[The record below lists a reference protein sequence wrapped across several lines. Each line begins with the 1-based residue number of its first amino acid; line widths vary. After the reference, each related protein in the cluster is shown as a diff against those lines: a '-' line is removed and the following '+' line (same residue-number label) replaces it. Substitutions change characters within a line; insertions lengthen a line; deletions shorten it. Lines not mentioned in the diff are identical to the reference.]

1 MQYEQ
6 LYSFIMDKLK
16 ADLPTYLTYHNAQH
30 TENVIKAS
38 IHLASMEN
46 VDGKELI
53 LLKTAALMHDTE
65 YTNS

>member
-30 TENVIKAS
+30 N
-38 IHLASMEN
+38 
-46 VDGKELI
+46 
-53 LLKTAALMHDTE
+53 
-65 YTNS
+65 